1 MNQPTSRYAVVTG
14 TDTSVGKTIVTAALA
29 VALEA
34 EGNRVAVVKPVQTGV
49 APDEPGDIE
58 TIVALTGLTS
68 VHELARL
75 ELPLAPESAARAM
88 DVPLPTIA
96 EHVEIIRSIE
106 ADIVLIEGAGG
117 LLVRLDLH
125 GGTIRDLAKQLDAD
139 VVLVAREELGTLNHI
154 ALTLASL
161 AEVGLTSQVVLGS
174 CSDTPNLATNSNRS
188 DIPRLTGAALLG
200 LIPEHAGSL
209 TAVQFRSRAAG
220 WFTPLS
226 KLPACAYDAR
236 SLNSSNDD

>member
-1 MNQPTSRYAVVTG
+1 MNLPTSRYVVVTG

-34 EGNRVAVVKPVQTGV
+34 EGYRVTVVKPVQTGV
-49 APDEPGDIE
+49 APEEPGDIE
-58 TIVALTGLTS
+58 AIVALTGLTS

-88 DVPLPTIA
+88 DVRLPTIA
-96 EHVEIIRSIE
+96 EHVKTIRSIE

-125 GGTIRDLAKQLDAD
+125 GGTIRDLAEQLHAE
-139 VVLVAREELGTLNHI
+139 VVLVAREGLGTLNHI
-154 ALTLASL
+154 SLTISSL
-161 AEVGLTSQVVLGS
+161 AHVGLSARVVLGS
-174 CSDTPNLATNSNRS
+174 CSDTPDLAARSNRT

-200 LIPEHAGSL
+200 LIPAHAGSL
-209 TAVQFRSRAAG
+209 TPVQFRSRAAG
-220 WFTPLS
+220 WFTPLP
-226 KLPACAYDAR
+226 KLPACVDDAR
-236 SLNSSNDD
+236 SLNSSDD